1 MNFNRPP
8 QIITIVKE
16 GATDKASK
24 KNIKLLIL
32 AFLGGSYIALGS
44 MFAIKIAAG
53 LEGFSST
60 NPGLITIAFGLTF
73 PLGFVLVTLAGA
85 ELFTSTTAIM
95 STGFFSGIIKWKS
108 LLRVWLISYLGNFVG
123 AIFVAYVIAGQSHIF
138 DSEIYRNFIFNIA
151 NHKLE
156 NSFFTTFIK
165 GVGANWLVCLAAFL
179 TYSSKDT
186 VGKIAALW
194 PPVTAF
200 VCLGFEHSIANMFFI
215 PVAKVLGYDVSW
227 GAFLVKNLI
236 PATLGNITGGV
247 ILVGLLYS
255 YIYSERKK
263 NS

>member
-8 QIITIVKE
+8 QINVIVKE
-16 GATDKASK
+16 AATDKASK
-24 KNIKLLIL
+24 TNIKLLLL
-32 AFLGGSYIALGS
+32 AFLGGAYIALGS

-53 LEGFSST
+53 FGGISVA
-60 NPGLITIAFGLTF
+60 NPGVKTLLFGLTF

-95 STGFFSGIIKWKS
+95 STGYFSGIAS
-108 LLRVWLISYLGNFVG
+108 LKRVFRVWTISYLGNFLG
-123 AIFVAYVIAGQSHIF
+123 ALFVVYIIANISHIF
-138 DSEIYRNFIFNIA
+138 SADIYREFVIDIA
-151 NHKLE
+151 NHKLS

-215 PVAKVLGYDVSW
+215 PMAKVSGLDLSW
-227 GAFLVKNLI
+227 GEFFIKNLI
-236 PATLGNITGGV
+236 PATLGNIVGGV
-247 ILVGLLYS
+247 VLVAFFYS
-255 YIYSERKK
+255 YVYSEKK
-263 NS
+263 KR